1 MRFLSILLEIDAIR
15 REVYTM
21 NLVQPVGR
29 EFKEEVADYSTI
41 KSSCRC
47 STNAAIYSLAAN
59 RVAGSGPCRCAD
71 GNNSTVGLRVNIG

>member
-1 MRFLSILLEIDAIR
+1 MK
-15 REVYTM
+15 
-21 NLVQPVGR
+21 LVQPVGR

-59 RVAGSGPCRCAD
+59 GVDGSGPCRCAD
-71 GNNSTVGLRVNIG
+71 NYNGTVGLRVNIG